1 MKASDWIKVTDR
13 LPEKDEY
20 VLCATKNGKYVINS
34 MYEPKDCYGKV
45 LGSKEWHGNTNIR
58 ESITHWM
65 PIISPKEEEM
75 KECYKP
81 KTSDEIQ
88 KASEEYIWR
97 TNIDNTSV
105 QDHFIAG
112 TEWMK
117 EESFDGKA
125 LLYAVEKTEER
136 TKKEILRK
144 AEKWLMKY
152 FVEDHYGMSPAGFGV
167 FFQMFKQA
175 MEE

>member
-1 MKASDWIKVTDR
+1 
-13 LPEKDEY
+13 
-20 VLCATKNGKYVINS
+20 
-34 MYEPKDCYGKV
+34 
-45 LGSKEWHGNTNIR
+45 
-58 ESITHWM
+58 
-65 PIISPKEEEM
+65 M

-88 KASEEYIWR
+88 KASEEYLFR
-97 TNIDNTSV
+97 TNIENASV

-112 TEWMK
+112 AEWMK
-117 EESFDGKA
+117 ESSFDGKA

-144 AEKWLMKY
+144 AENWLEKY

-175 MEE
+175 IKNEGERLD